1 MLTILELDDNLIY
14 VESERWQCDFGL
26 GSPVKLGLVL
36 EAVDLGGSFSFVIE
50 ACLMPQPEYIDP
62 EIVSEARE
70 TGISSREDLIKEVYL
85 VHGGVPVNID
95 ALQPAKAS
103 CGFSSFIADT
113 EISSSGNPGSDLEV
127 RHFKDL
133 DDAMKFARDF
143 YAVYAAGLFGFIDV
157 VLGTPLTTGGTGWET
172 IMQVAVKQQS

>member
-14 VESERWQCDFGL
+14 VESEWWQCDFGL
-26 GSPVKLGLVL
+26 VSPVKLGLIL
-36 EAVDLGGSFSFVIE
+36 EAVNLGGSFSFVIE

-85 VHGGVPVNID
+85 EYGGVPVNID
-95 ALQPAKAS
+95 AVQPAKAS

-113 EISSSGNPGSDLEV
+113 EISSGNQGSGLEV

-143 YAVYAAGLFGFIDV
+143 YAVYAVGLFGFVDM
-157 VLGTPLTTGGTGWET
+157 VLDNPLRAGGTGREK
-172 IMQVAVKQQS
+172 IMQMAGKQQS